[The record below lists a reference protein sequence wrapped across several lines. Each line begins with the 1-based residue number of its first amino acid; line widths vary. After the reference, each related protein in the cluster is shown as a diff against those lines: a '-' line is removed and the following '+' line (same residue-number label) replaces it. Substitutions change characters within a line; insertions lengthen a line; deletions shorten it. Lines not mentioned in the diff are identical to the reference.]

1 MAEPFARLQT
11 VLDRRIEVLELIVD
25 AQHAGAPPKLRRRFP
40 FFVIYDSRVFAARAR
55 RCSLWWCRKPI
66 LRRIGLTGPLPVC
79 CSARCAKWAYNFSPR
94 KRQTR
99 AAWAKAKRDA
109 RRAAGECLGCGAASR
124 GTAYCSTC
132 RARRGG
138 ARG

>member
-11 VLDRRIEVLELIVD
+11 VLDRRVEVLELIVE
-25 AQHAGAPPKLRRRFP
+25 AQRAGVPPKLRRSFP
-40 FFVIYDSRVFAARAR
+40 LFVAHDGRVLVARAR

-66 LRRIGLTGPLPVC
+66 LRRVGRFGPLPLC
-79 CSARCAKWAYNFSPR
+79 CSERCAKWAYNFSPR

-109 RRAAGECLGCGAASR
+109 RRAAGQCLGCGTAAR
-124 GTAYCSTC
+124 GAAYCLTC
-132 RARRGG
+132 RGKRGRRG
-138 ARG
+138 